1 MSEQEGLRLLII
13 EPEPLIAI
21 DIERIIGDAYAC
33 TATIATDLAK
43 AASDT
48 WDLVICDCP
57 DLSADYI
64 EHLSASIPKDAAVI
78 LVSASDTVVQSEAPW
93 PRVGKPFANS
103 CLLSAVRRAL
113 AAASG
118 KDEAAETT

>member
-1 MSEQEGLRLLII
+1 MSQEEGLRLLIV

-21 DIERIIGDAYAC
+21 DIERIIADAYAC
-33 TATIATDLAK
+33 SATIATDFAK

-57 DLSADYI
+57 ELSADFI
-64 EHLSASIPKDAAVI
+64 ERLSASIPKGVAVI
-78 LVSASDTVVQSEAPW
+78 LVSASETVVQAQAPW

-103 CLLSAVRRAL
+103 CLLAAVRSAL

-118 KDEAAETT
+118 GDEAAETT